1 MPRFQVEA
9 IVETH
14 YFEEVDAPSAPEAAT
29 KVGDQIRAGTA
40 EAVHG
45 PTIAHVNVKT
55 LYPEDDQ

>member
-9 IVETH
+9 IVEIH

-40 EAVHG
+40 EAVDG
-45 PTIAHVNVKT
+45 PIIAHVSVKT
-55 LYPEDDQ
+55 IRPEED